1 MMDLPDVRVKNL
13 TIYGKLSFDDSWT
26 LNNILVWGTLEIGRL
41 AAEFGASTK
50 DKPFGAET
58 GKTTTIVLRGYVL
71 NTEVIAVPGTAGS
84 PVYRTLRL
92 AMTIGENDESACVW
106 NTTGPLE
113 WPAGALVGF
122 SPTEFDEPWDRTVSR
137 TLTEAPEYDEENG
150 CYRLRFSGSLGER
163 RFADDIDVGGGK
175 KVSLRGIVT
184 RLDRTVPCLRRGEFN
199 TGSLISVSW

>member
-122 SPTEFDEPWDRTVSR
+122 SPTEPPRHA
-137 TLTEAPEYDEENG
+137 L
-150 CYRLRFSGSLGER
+150 LRFSGSLGER